1 MPVSVDRLQFAPPE
15 TAGMLRAL
23 AFALVAHLLLML
35 ALTWGIS
42 WNRDPVTL
50 SVTAELWSAVPQEAA
65 PRAVEPPPPLPVPV
79 PEPVP
84 APVPASAPVVVA
96 VVPQPAP
103 VPVPVAAARDAEIV
117 VEREKEKEKEKEKA
131 DARRKLL
138 ALEREKKRLA
148 EKELTAQK
156 RLEAQKELLAQRK
169 LDALKQQELARVQA
183 QAQAKAQAVERQ
195 KLEAGKRT
203 RQAEDA
209 RRLEAQR
216 EDNLKRIQ
224 GLAEGSG
231 TPDSRGTAARASGP
245 SASYG
250 GRVAARI
257 KPNIVFTED
266 LAGNPRAEIEVR
278 TSPDGTIIGQ
288 RVLKSS
294 GVRGW
299 DEAVLKAV
307 IKTEVLPRDVDG
319 RVPASL
325 IIDFRPKD

>member
-50 SVTAELWSAVPQEAA
+50 SVAAELWSAVPQEAA
-65 PRAVEPPPPLPVPV
+65 PRAVEPPPPLPVPL
-79 PEPVP
+79 
-84 APVPASAPVVVA
+84 
-96 VVPQPAP
+96 P
-103 VPVPVAAARDAEIV
+103 VPVPVPVPVPAPAPVVAAVAPPSVPVPVPAARDAEIV
-117 VEREKEKEKEKEKA
+117 VEREKEKEKEKA

-148 EKELTAQK
+148 EKELAAQK

-169 LDALKQQELARVQA
+169 LDALKQQELARVQT
-183 QAQAKAQAVERQ
+183 QAKAQAQAVERQ
-195 KLEAGKRT
+195 KLDAGKRT

-209 RRLEAQR
+209 RRLEVQR

-231 TPDSRGTAARASGP
+231 SQESRGTAARASGP

-266 LAGNPRAEIEVR
+266 IAGNPRAEIEVR